1 MLKSD
6 RGRRMPE
13 SEAVLYALSMQ
24 SRNNVSAKLR
34 LPFRLLIRPL
44 ILMRFN
50 FLRFNPL
57 RFSIIMFAAVGLMP
71 IAQHAH
77 AQEYN
82 VLQECMKLSGSEND
96 INNCIDNYL
105 DLMDDNIRDISE
117 YIANDLADT
126 PLDQFQLSQQAFFE
140 YRKQNCLWYL
150 EFSSP
155 QDVAEKIAKNCLASM
170 SQQRL
175 SELQSLI
182 ATDQG
187 KADTLRG
194 FYVYGANR
202 NSFQPCGSDQRYWVE
217 GDNDQVG
224 QLQQDYLSQSTAALQ
239 VLFAELRGK
248 IDTTQDYPE
257 HNGVVQLTAVT
268 SLRPPSDSECSLP
281 KGGSATSLAALPE
294 VQPTAVDEPETDLA
308 VNEAEEPEQVL
319 RAYFGAWL
327 AECKQ
332 NKTKYSCELMV
343 DFSGAGV
350 TDENRPTL
358 LMSRGASKNSLLYMK
373 FPEREVDTPAK
384 IRWAIDSFRIGDIVG
399 SQIRVDEAG
408 TQQLIQE
415 KKYIRDDLMPLMAKG
430 SELRVEVLKDVDD
443 SSGDKF
449 VASLNG
455 LTRALS
461 FADDFVA
468 SGGKL

>member
-1 MLKSD
+1 
-6 RGRRMPE
+6 
-13 SEAVLYALSMQ
+13 MQ
-24 SRNNVSAKLR
+24 SRNPFSALFSAQNINPNLTLYAFKSGVLKLFVA
-34 LPFRLLIRPL
+34 L
-44 ILMRFN
+44 
-50 FLRFNPL
+50 
-57 RFSIIMFAAVGLMP
+57 GLMSLCYLSL
-71 IAQHAH
+71 ATHAH

-82 VLQECMKLSGSEND
+82 VLQECMKLSSDDAD
-96 INNCIDNYL
+96 ISNCIDNYL
-105 DLMDDNIRDISE
+105 DLMDDNIQDISE
-117 YIANDLADT
+117 FIANDLDDA

-155 QDVAEKIAKNCLASM
+155 PAEAEKIAKNCLAKM

-182 ATDQG
+182 ATERG

-202 NSFQPCGSDQRYWVE
+202 NTFQPCGSDQRYWVE
-217 GDNDQVG
+217 GENDQLG
-224 QLQQDYLSQSTAALQ
+224 QLQQDYLAQSTATLQ
-239 VLFAELRGK
+239 VLFAELRGT
-248 IDTTQDYPE
+248 IDTTKDYPE

-268 SLRPPSDSECSLP
+268 SLRPPSDGQCSLP
-281 KGGSATSLAALPE
+281 SGEKGTSNPSAGPTVSPSLAA
-294 VQPTAVDEPETDLA
+294 QSEPEPVIEDDD
-308 VNEAEEPEQVL
+308 EPEQVL
-319 RAYFGAWL
+319 RAYFGEWL

-343 DFSGAGV
+343 GFSGAGA
-350 TDENRPTL
+350 TDETRPTL
-358 LMSRGASKNSLLYMK
+358 LMSRSADKSSLLYMK

-384 IRWAIDSFRIGDIVG
+384 IRWSIDKFALGDIVG

-408 TQQLIQE
+408 TQQLIHE
-415 KKYIRDDLMPLMAKG
+415 KKYIKDDLMPLMVKG
-430 SELRVEVLKDVDD
+430 TQLSVEVLADVDD
-443 SSGDKF
+443 SKGDYF
-449 VASLNG
+449 TASLNG

-461 FADDFVA
+461 FADDFVS

>member
-1 MLKSD
+1 
-6 RGRRMPE
+6 
-13 SEAVLYALSMQ
+13 MQ
-24 SRNNVSAKLR
+24 SRNKFVTSFT
-34 LPFRLLIRPL
+34 LPVFIAMMLISLSL
-44 ILMRFN
+44 IL
-50 FLRFNPL
+50 
-57 RFSIIMFAAVGLMP
+57 AAK
-71 IAQHAH
+71 HAH

-82 VLQECMKLSGSEND
+82 VLEECMKLSNADND

-105 DLMDDNIRDISE
+105 DVMDDNIRDISE
-117 YIANDLADT
+117 YIANDLSDA
-126 PLDQFQLSQQAFFE
+126 PLDQFQLAQQAFFE
-140 YRKQNCLWYL
+140 YREQNCLWYL

-155 QDVAEKIAKNCLASM
+155 QDVAEKIAKNCLAQM

-182 ATDQG
+182 ATEQG

-224 QLQQDYLSQSTAALQ
+224 QLQQDYLAQVTAERQ
-239 VLFAELRGK
+239 VLFAELRGTL
-248 IDTTQDYPE
+248 DTTQDYPE
-257 HNGVVQLTAVT
+257 HDGVVQLTAVT
-268 SLRPPSDSECSLP
+268 SLKPPSESECSLP
-281 KGGSATSLAALPE
+281 KGQTATSPTSLSEAAPVAE
-294 VQPTAVDEPETDLA
+294 AEPEAEPA
-308 VNEAEEPEQVL
+308 VVEEEEPEQVL

-332 NKTKYSCELMV
+332 NKTQYTCELMV

-350 TDENRPTL
+350 TDETRPTL
-358 LMSRGASKNSLLYMK
+358 LMSRSAGKSSVLNMK
-373 FPEREVDTPAK
+373 FPDREVDTPAK
-384 IRWAIDSFRIGDIVG
+384 IRWSVDNTELGDIVS
-399 SQIRVDEAG
+399 SQIRVDETG

-415 KKYIRDDLMPLMAKG
+415 QSYVRDDLMPLLLQG
-430 SELRVEVLKDVDD
+430 FELSVEVLADVDD
-443 SSGDKF
+443 SKGENF
-449 VASLNG
+449 TASLNG